1 MTTSHHFPPAPS
13 TPVPAPTTASGA
25 PAPPSG
31 PWLRTAPAS
40 LFQPV
45 QAHQPRPGTPAQAAR
60 QPFLR
65 LSPDAGAPVPGGLP
79 TTSAPGV
86 VSPGAAPAEPAP
98 VPQAGPAR
106 AGSADDVVVLT
117 HDLAKTFGR
126 RTVVEGLNLVVPRGS
141 VYGFLGPNGSG
152 KSTTMKMLLGL
163 LAPTCGRISVL
174 GRPFTPGTR
183 AEIMSRTGSMIESP
197 PGYGHLT
204 GAENMRIAA
213 KMQGLND
220 QQVSR
225 ALALVR
231 LTEHKDRLVR
241 TYSMGMKQRLGIA
254 LALAREPELLILD
267 EPTNGLD
274 PAGIEE
280 VRRLLVELAGEGVTV
295 MVSSHLLDEIDRM
308 ASTLGI
314 LSAGRLVFQGTR
326 AELME
331 RSVPDILVV
340 TPTPQAVLDPRIL
353 AGLVPV
359 QAPDHATP
367 TATGP
372 ASAPGSPSPVTG
384 TATGPVASAATTPVA
399 GPVLVPQGVRIP
411 GMSKKAVA
419 ELIGRLIAAGVEL
432 YEVRREAQ
440 NLEDVFMDVTGRGG
454 VL

>member
-1 MTTSHHFPPAPS
+1 M
-13 TPVPAPTTASGA
+13 
-25 PAPPSG
+25 
-31 PWLRTAPAS
+31 
-40 LFQPV
+40 
-45 QAHQPRPGTPAQAAR
+45 
-60 QPFLR
+60 
-65 LSPDAGAPVPGGLP
+65 PGGLP

-86 VSPGAAPAEPAP
+86 VFPGAAPAEPAP

-163 LAPTCGRISVL
+163 LAPTRGRISVL

-372 ASAPGSPSPVTG
+372 
-384 TATGPVASAATTPVA
+384 
-399 GPVLVPQGVRIP
+399 VLVPQGVRIP

-440 NLEDVFMDVTGRGG
+440 NLEDVFMDLTGRGG